1 MSNREYK
8 LELRQLLVQ
17 ALVTD
22 MTDDQK
28 KEMIESLQSEPNVER
43 SIERAFTAMVS
54 TVMFADREKLLTEV
68 EVQELAAEICDLMFN
83 ELITFGGG
91 TVNVNDTRILN

>member
-1 MSNREYK
+1 MSRKYR
-8 LELRQLLVQ
+8 LELRNLLVQ

-28 KEMIESLQSEPNVER
+28 KEMLESLQAEPDMER

-54 TVMFADREKLLTEV
+54 PKSRQPLRVL
-68 EVQELAAEICDLMFN
+68 
-83 ELITFGGG
+83 
-91 TVNVNDTRILN
+91 

>member
-1 MSNREYK
+1 MSRKYR
-8 LELRQLLVQ
+8 LELRELLVQ

-22 MTDDQK
+22 MTDAQK
-28 KEMIESLQSEPNVER
+28 QEMIDSLQAEPDMAR

-54 TVMFADREKLLTEV
+54 TVIFADREKLLTEV
-68 EVQELAAEICDLMFN
+68 ETQELAAEIVDMMLN

-91 TVNVNDTRILN
+91 AANDTRTLN

>member
-1 MSNREYK
+1 MDNRQYK
-8 LELRQLLVQ
+8 LELRELLVQ

-22 MTDDQK
+22 MTDAQK
-28 KEMIESLQSEPNVER
+28 QEMIDSLQAEPDMAR
-43 SIERAFTAMVS
+43 SVERAFTAMVS

-68 EVQELAAEICDLMFN
+68 ETQELAAEICDLMFN

-91 TVNVNDTRILN
+91 VNANDGRVLN

>member
-1 MSNREYK
+1 MSREYK
-8 LELRQLLVQ
+8 LELRNLLVQ

-28 KEMIESLQSEPNVER
+28 KEMLESLQSEESIEK

-54 TVMFADREKLLTEV
+54 TVIFADREKLLTEI
-68 EVQELAAEICDLMFN
+68 ETQELAAEIVDLMIN

-91 TVNVNDTRILN
+91 TANVNDGRVLN

>member
-1 MSNREYK
+1 MSRKYR
-8 LELRQLLVQ
+8 LELRNLLVQ

-28 KEMIESLQSEPNVER
+28 KEMLESLQAEPDMAR

-54 TVMFADREKLLTEV
+54 TVIFADREKLLTEV
-68 EVQELAAEICDLMFN
+68 ETQELAAEIVDLMLN
-83 ELITFGGG
+83 ELITFGG
-91 TVNVNDTRILN
+91 VANDTRTLN

>member
-1 MSNREYK
+1 MSRKYR
-8 LELRQLLVQ
+8 LELRNLLVQ

-28 KEMIESLQSEPNVER
+28 KEMLESLQAEPDMAR

-54 TVMFADREKLLTEV
+54 TVIFADREKLLTEV
-68 EVQELAAEICDLMFN
+68 ETQELAAEIVDLMLN

-91 TVNVNDTRILN
+91 TVNDNDGRVLN

>member
-1 MSNREYK
+1 MSREYK
-8 LELRQLLVQ
+8 LELREFLVQ

-22 MTDDQK
+22 MTDAQK
-28 KEMIESLQSEPNVER
+28 QEMLESLQSEPNVER

-68 EVQELAAEICDLMFN
+68 ETQELAAEIVDLMFN
-83 ELITFGGG
+83 ELVNFGGA
-91 TVNVNDTRILN
+91 NVNDNRVLN